1 MYTLEELNTPPL
13 CILHMLMPQIMSP
26 LHMLSPTHGGGV
38 MILGIRILGVLKV
51 EKSNEL
57 IIVILYW

>member
-1 MYTLEELNTPPL
+1 MYTTYVDASNNESTSHAL
-13 CILHMLMPQIMSP
+13 
-26 LHMLSPTHGGGV
+26 THPWGGV